1 MNIFEKI
8 SLGVQILTLIAAS
21 YIGVVQNQINTRQAS
36 LQDYVAIAASPDNSG
51 SKITL
56 LNTGRVNL
64 YIDKIVIGEETLSY
78 DRPRLLATGTL
89 DSSYYWVNPPSNL
102 PLDKDFDVKVYV
114 TDEYGMKW
122 VSEHGGQVHEYTTAD
137 GKEKARGLNMWSYRM
152 EKPN

>member
-51 SKITL
+51 TKITL

-64 YIDKIVIGEETLSY
+64 YIDKIDVGGDIQSY

-89 DSSYYWVNPPSNL
+89 DSSYYWVTPPGNL
-102 PLDKDFDVKVYV
+102 PLDKDFDIKVYV
-114 TDEYGMKW
+114 TDEFGTKW
-122 VSEHGGQVHEYTTAD
+122 VSEHGGQAHEYTAEN
-137 GKEKARGLNMWSYRM
+137 GNKGRALNLWSYKM